1 MKFTSFFLLLITL
14 YLGVQLFL
22 KNKDNNELRTQL
34 ILQIDFNQ
42 DQLLRSTR
50 DCEVKLNNLREYM
63 QFVGVENQVIE
74 APSLISSSDSSNRD
88 NDFFREK
95 SQQLSRSVDLKY
107 AILLQELHLPYDVKE
122 RLLSL
127 LVEREEILSAGG
139 FPTANQE
146 EIETLIKNQK
156 QSLIDVDLSIQA
168 LLNEN
173 QKLVYDLLKDSAY
186 EQFQLNGFLD
196 GIDTNSLLTQED
208 RRFLVLEKLKSR
220 HLFFENLEDLSKEIH
235 LSQGDF
241 RLRLIEQARE
251 VLHTYKDTYLVS
263 AKNILTDEQFSAL
276 REMEQNSANEMWDS
290 LLAGWGVETLS
301 N

>member
-1 MKFTSFFLLLITL
+1 M
-14 YLGVQLFL
+14 GVQLFL
-22 KNKDNNELRTQL
+22 KNKDNNELITQL
-34 ILQIDFNQ
+34 SLQIDFNQ
-42 DQLLRSTR
+42 DQLLRSAR
-50 DCEVKLNNLREYM
+50 DCEVKINNLREYM
-63 QFVGVENQVIE
+63 QFVGVKNPIIE
-74 APSLISSSDSSNRD
+74 APSLILSRDLTDRD
-88 NDFFREK
+88 NDFFRAK
-95 SQQLSRSVDLKY
+95 SQQLSRGVALKY

-127 LVEREEILSAGG
+127 LVEREEILAAGG

-146 EIETLIKNQK
+146 EIEKLIKNQK

-196 GIDTNSLLTQED
+196 SIDINSLLTQED

-220 HLFFENLEDLSKEIH
+220 HSFFETLEDLNKEIH
-235 LSQGDF
+235 LSQGDV
-241 RLRLIEQARE
+241 RLRLIEQARDA
-251 VLHTYKDTYLVS
+251 LHNYKDTYLVS

-276 REMEQNSANEMWDS
+276 REMEQNSANEMWNS
-290 LLAGWGVETLS
+290 LLAGWGAETLS